1 MCEISQ
7 KIIQLSGKSYF
18 NKYFEIMFYT
28 KLILCK
34 KLKTYFMQ
42 KVEIRKN
49 KRNRNT
55 YIFMCTYPDD
65 LNLD

>member
-28 KLILCK
+28 RLILCQ
-34 KLKTYFMQ
+34 KLK
-42 KVEIRKN
+42 IRKN